1 MIQVNEPAPPFE
13 LQDQEDRTRSLGDY
27 RGRWVVLYFYPRD
40 ATPGCTRQACGF
52 RDALDSLGE
61 LDAVVLGV
69 SPDPVASHRKFAAKQ
84 GLSFPLLSDDDH
96 RVCEAYGV
104 WQEKSMYGRTY
115 WGVVRT
121 TYLIDPAGNVAE
133 RWDKVRVGGHVELVR
148 QRIRDL
154 RDE

>member
-13 LQDQEDRTRSLGDY
+13 LQDQEDRTRSLGNY
-27 RGRWVVLYFYPRD
+27 RGQWVVLYFYPRD

-61 LDAVVLGV
+61 LDAAVLGV

-148 QRIRDL
+148 QRIRNL